1 MVLIEVMET
10 IRRKRYTYLDL
21 IKIMSAFMVTFYHFA
36 HGRIDY
42 NYNEL
47 NAIYIPNLE
56 RCVMSCCAVSVPL
69 FFMVN
74 GALLLSK
81 DRNIKEMLYKIVKIA
96 ILIVVWYATGFP
108 SWFFKT
114 LIILYFITPM
124 LRCLYVSKRKIL
136 YAMLIALLIFPYL
149 YNYAILFMKITDINI
164 NINFGG
170 HEVNTNELTRTG
182 LFTMYSIVYYVF
194 GIIIHQSKHIQK
206 RGIYIVLLLCGFV
219 ALLMDVV
226 LNTYIEHS
234 MFDGVNA
241 SFPTLGAFS
250 MSLGVYGLFKSFK
263 YGDKAKRLLIML
275 SPYVLCIYVMHIF
288 VITVV
293 ANKLLL
299 INNISLFGAIA
310 FCVLVDGIC
319 VAVGMIINK
328 IPILKEVIKI

>member
-1 MVLIEVMET
+1 MEK
-10 IRRKRYTYLDL
+10 IQRKRYTYLDM
-21 IKIMSAFMVTFYHFA
+21 IKIISAFMVTFYHFA
-36 HGRIDY
+36 YGRIDY

-47 NAIYIPNLE
+47 NLIYIPNLE

-81 DRNIKEMLYKIVKIA
+81 DRSIKEMLYKIVKIA

-136 YAMLIALLIFPYL
+136 YAILIALLIFPYL
-149 YNYAILFMKITDINI
+149 YNYVILLMKITDINI
-164 NINFGG
+164 NINWGG

-182 LFTMYSIVYYVF
+182 LFTMYSIVYYVL
-194 GIIIHQSKHIQK
+194 GIIIHQSKQTQK
-206 RGIYIVLLLCGFV
+206 RGIYIILLLCGFV

-226 LNTYIEHS
+226 LNTYIEHT

-241 SFPTLGAFS
+241 SFPTLGALS

-263 YGDKAKRLLIML
+263 YTHRIKSFLSML
-275 SPYVLCIYVMHIF
+275 SPYVLSIYVMHIL
-288 VITVV
+288 VITVI
-293 ANKLLL
+293 ANKFFH
-299 INNISLFGAIA
+299 INSISLYGAIA
-310 FCVLVDGIC
+310 FCVLVDVIC
-319 VAVGMIINK
+319 IALGMIINK